1 MPYLEFFSWA
11 SGFFRHLSFKWNYL
25 LYHLKDA
32 NVKKI
37 QLIRLYVLMFE
48 DFPMYYSFISPLKSS
63 YFKWSLKLET
73 KVFTH
78 GWPCDYHMRV
88 LCMHTRLGLR
98 SVLGLRLAL
107 GSYRVYHTSGRMLIL
122 HRRYSTPVAVCS
134 TVPDNRLMLCRLY
147 QQKWQVIKHINSTR
161 RRNETLSRVDLLLQ
175 PHAAQCFGILGEKL

>member
-1 MPYLEFFSWA
+1 
-11 SGFFRHLSFKWNYL
+11 
-25 LYHLKDA
+25 
-32 NVKKI
+32 
-37 QLIRLYVLMFE
+37 MFE

-147 QQKWQVIKHINSTR
+147 QQKWQVIKHINSTHR
-161 RRNETLSRVDLLLQ
+161 WKETLSGVDLFHLSDFYSISL
-175 PHAAQCFGILGEKL
+175 ALWLSMRLRSTWELNK